1 MRVIA
6 EEMEMDMET
15 IEVAKDVIAT
25 MRLIDDYDLA
35 EIEDMKAIKQMK
47 LEVEDE
53 EEQKMIN
60 YYMARL

>member
-1 MRVIA
+1 MRMIA
-6 EEMEMDMET
+6 DEIETDMET
-15 IEVAKDVIAT
+15 VEVAKDVIAT

-35 EIEDMKAIKQMK
+35 EIEDIKAIKQMK

-53 EEQKMIN
+53 KEQKMIN